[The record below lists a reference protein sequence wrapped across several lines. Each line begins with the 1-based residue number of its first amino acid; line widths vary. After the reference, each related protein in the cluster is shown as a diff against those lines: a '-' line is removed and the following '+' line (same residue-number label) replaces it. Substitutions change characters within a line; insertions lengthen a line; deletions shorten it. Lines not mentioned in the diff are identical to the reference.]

1 MAMNEN
7 GNETRSECLV
17 RMCNE
22 ESDIETIHYFECR
35 KTLMEMLH
43 DRGYN
48 VSESDLTLFLSI
60 VNVSVN
66 FLNLKPLVFVFLF
79 SLTPLSRNGKLSIK
93 LNDLLV
99 NVTKHVLQPKYE
111 VLTANEKQN
120 LLKYKVEEKQLPH
133 MLRTDAIASYYGLE
147 KGQVVK
153 ISHSGEMF
161 NS

>member
-60 VNVSVN
+60 VNVS
-66 FLNLKPLVFVFLF
+66 
-79 SLTPLSRNGKLSIK
+79 
-93 LNDLLV
+93 
-99 NVTKHVLQPKYE
+99 PKYE